1 MGRPTLFTITLSGN
15 NVVYFAGS
23 NIEGKVV
30 LELAEQKKVQG
41 ISIMLSAKAYVHY
54 TKHESEG
61 TGSDRESYTVYY
73 ADTQNIFND
82 VIIPLWGDGRT
93 SQQIAAGKYEFP
105 FKFQLPS
112 DMVLP
117 TSFESKH
124 GYIRYSLTSRMQR
137 PWKFDHVATRAITVN
152 EVIDINTTRLLA
164 PLSNSNEKT
173 VCCLCCA
180 SGPIS
185 LAVTIDR
192 AGYCPGESIAI
203 SVMTENYSSRK
214 ITAIR
219 ATLKRTVVY
228 HGKYQRHTVSGLGR
242 HHDHHGHHHGHHHS
256 HNRHHHF
263 HGIRDLAESKIIQRI
278 QGPGIEA
285 GGTSNWNNEL
295 LPIPAVVP
303 TISNSCRIL
312 SLSYTLTVTLDIPN
326 AIDLHVTIPLT
337 IGNVPFKG
345 SVHSGNT
352 NAAYPPTESYQPVN
366 SFPASSAPH
375 NAYMPPP
382 CLPQDGGFN
391 YSTAYPP
398 VNVGLDNYTMGE
410 TQYAPVYG
418 FVTDYQFAPP
428 SSNFEAVVTVQGGE
442 E

>member
-1 MGRPTLFTITLSGN
+1 MGKPTLFTITLSDN
-15 NVVYFAGS
+15 KAVYFAGS
-23 NIEGKVV
+23 SIEGKVV

-41 ISIMLSAKAYVHY
+41 ISITLSAKAYVHY
-54 TKHESEG
+54 TKRESEG
-61 TGSDRESYTVYY
+61 SGSDRQSYTIYY
-73 ADTQNIFND
+73 ADTQDIFND
-82 VIIPLWGDGRT
+82 VIIRLWGDGRT

-117 TSFESKH
+117 TSFESNH

-152 EVIDINTTRLLA
+152 EVIDINTARLLA

-185 LAVTIDR
+185 LSVTIDR

-203 SVMTENYSSRK
+203 SMVAENYSSRK
-214 ITAIR
+214 ITAVR

-228 HGKYQRHTVSGLGR
+228 YGKYQRHTVSGSGR
-242 HHDHHGHHHGHHHS
+242 HHHS
-256 HNRHHHF
+256 HHHHSHHHHHF
-263 HGIRDLAESKIIQRI
+263 HGTADHAECKSIQRI

-295 LPIPAVVP
+295 LPIPTTVP

-312 SLSYTLTVTLDIPN
+312 NLSYALTVTLDIPN
-326 AIDLHVTIPLT
+326 AIDLHVTIPIT

-345 SVHSGNT
+345 NGNT
-352 NAAYPPTESYQPVN
+352 NAAYPPAEFYQPVN
-366 SFPASSAPH
+366 SVPSSSAPH

-391 YSTAYPP
+391 YSAAYPP

-428 SSNFEAVVTVQGGE
+428 SSNFEAMVTVQGGE
-442 E
+442 D